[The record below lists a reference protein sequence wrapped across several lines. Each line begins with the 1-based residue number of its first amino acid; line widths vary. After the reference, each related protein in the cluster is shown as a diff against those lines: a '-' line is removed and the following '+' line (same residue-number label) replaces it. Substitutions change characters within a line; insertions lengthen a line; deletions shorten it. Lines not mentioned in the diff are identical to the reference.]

1 MVSVMMWWGVN
12 LPCCSTHEQG
22 WFCVM
27 IQWWWC
33 VLGADGVLGVDV
45 GGVVVMVLVDCGFSR
60 VCFTAV
66 MLLYLG
72 LMLWVCDTW
81 WHAFGDYAAV
91 MPCPSRHGLGYFYP
105 SSLGDKTK
113 PLMIIYSGVLF
124 LNDTWQLLP
133 WQFCVLFDLLA
144 GAKIRRKK
152 RKK

>member
-1 MVSVMMWWGVN
+1 
-12 LPCCSTHEQG
+12 
-22 WFCVM
+22 
-27 IQWWWC
+27 
-33 VLGADGVLGVDV
+33 
-45 GGVVVMVLVDCGFSR
+45 
-60 VCFTAV
+60 
-66 MLLYLG
+66 
-72 LMLWVCDTW
+72 
-81 WHAFGDYAAV
+81 

-133 WQFCVLFDLLA
+133 WQFGVLFDLLA